1 MRTRIALWAR
11 GRMIPRLAMV
21 VALAGAAGPVATA
34 RAENVV
40 NTTIHVPASV
50 QTNPCFPADVVNLS
64 GDIHIVMTST
74 ADGMGGYH
82 EVNQLNSQLS
92 GRSITSDTRYINSEN
107 QTDDWYARPPFPAV
121 HTHTY
126 DFNLISQ
133 SNTPNYVL
141 HMTMHETVT
150 ANGIPTA
157 VVDDY
162 RMDCQG

>member
-1 MRTRIALWAR
+1 MRRTLVLRACRRSMPRFVIAL
-11 GRMIPRLAMV
+11 
-21 VALAGAAGPVATA
+21 ALAGVAGPVAAA

-40 NTTIHVPASV
+40 NATIHVPASV
-50 QTNPCFPADVVNLS
+50 QTNSCFPTDVVNLS
-64 GDIHIVMTST
+64 GDIHVVITST
-74 ADGMGGYH
+74 ADRNGGYRV
-82 EVNQLNSQLS
+82 VNQLNSQLS
-92 GRSITSDTRYINSEN
+92 GLSITTGTRYVNSEN
-107 QTDDWYARPPFPAV
+107 KSDDWYARPPFPAV

-141 HMTMHETVT
+141 HVTMHETIT
-150 ANGIPTA
+150 ADGVLTA